1 MNRLPQSF
9 NNYKTDQFYK
19 KEGTLFFIDV
29 SSFFAIIFLSGV
41 EEASFYIYY
50 IDDQKKLF

>member
-9 NNYKTDQFYK
+9 NNYKTDKFYK